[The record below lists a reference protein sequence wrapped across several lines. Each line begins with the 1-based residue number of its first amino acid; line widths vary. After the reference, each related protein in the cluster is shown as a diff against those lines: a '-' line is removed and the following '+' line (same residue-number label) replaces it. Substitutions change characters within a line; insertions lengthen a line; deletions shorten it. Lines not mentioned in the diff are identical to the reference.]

1 MEALQVLAPHSI
13 ACSHPRC
20 GYQILR
26 DRPLTSIRL
35 HSELAVVDAR
45 TVSRY
50 CPKCRTLFGFGV
62 TTYTK
67 AFYNSEVH
75 RWIRSAI
82 LVTNEELADVTHVRG
97 YFLQDGLV
105 RISTHHLVKASLARS
120 WFLTATLSGSPTS
133 GQVDFRHGSGSF
145 AALLTGMDEF
155 TGSAAGVG
163 WNDLIWSCI
172 VFFCSIFV

>member
-1 MEALQVLAPHSI
+1 M
-13 ACSHPRC
+13 
-20 GYQILR
+20 
-26 DRPLTSIRL
+26 
-35 HSELAVVDAR
+35 
-45 TVSRY
+45 
-50 CPKCRTLFGFGV
+50 
-62 TTYTK
+62 
-67 AFYNSEVH
+67 
-75 RWIRSAI
+75 RSAI
-82 LVTNEELADVTHVRG
+82 LVTNKELADAAHVKG

-172 VFFCSIFV
+172 VFFCSFFV